1 MKFRVTLFWISIPS
15 FVHDSFAWQTRLH
28 KTFPIIRFHI
38 LMTVHRSF
46 HSFASLIC
54 ILLSGCFPYS
64 VSMLQILYSVL
75 VPVWKMLV
83 EYNRGCGLLLAV
95 RSLGDGLF
103 TARRATP
110 RFSIFLS
117 IPKSYHWPCTPQSGE
132 VPSAASQSYSEFV
145 TRGFGAHD
153 GDFRCGF
160 VALGVLV
167 VCGHFGIQFLIRMV

>member
-1 MKFRVTLFWISIPS
+1 MLAEDRGYPSQSCFRFRVTLFWISIPS
-15 FVHDSFAWQTRLH
+15 FVRDSFAWQTRLH
-28 KTFPIIRFHI
+28 KTFPIITFHI
-38 LMTVHRSF
+38 PMTLHRSF

-64 VSMLQILYSVL
+64 VSMLQILYTVL

-117 IPKSYHWPCTPQSGE
+117 IPMVKSPRPHHNH
-132 VPSAASQSYSEFV
+132 
-145 TRGFGAHD
+145 TRNS
-153 GDFRCGF
+153 
-160 VALGVLV
+160 
-167 VCGHFGIQFLIRMV
+167 